1 MAQNY
6 KSLSMPL
13 MFSPLIVPL
22 QDASNKMVTD
32 YEEKPRKL
40 LPEAS
45 FNNATTDSSSL
56 VQK

>member
-1 MAQNY
+1 
-6 KSLSMPL
+6 